1 MEQAFSFWPSDGI
14 LGSMFRRRQDPIA
27 TALESFE
34 LPREVAERLS
44 RQGTLVHLPAGTT
57 LCTEG
62 ERGLQA
68 FVILDGRAQ
77 VLAPDAVI
85 TVGPGSV
92 VGELATL
99 DRKRTRNA
107 TVVATEDV
115 DVLVYDVRT
124 FADLADD
131 PSLRTHL
138 TPRGLA
144 AA

>member
-1 MEQAFSFWPSDGI
+1 MADRFPFWSSDGI
-14 LGSMFRRRQDPIA
+14 LEHMFRRRQDPVA
-27 TALESFE
+27 TALESLE
-34 LPREVAERLS
+34 LPRDVAQRLS
-44 RQGTLVHLPAGTT
+44 RQGTLVQLPAGTT

-68 FVILDGRAQ
+68 FVILDGQAQ
-77 VLAPDAVI
+77 VLAHDAVI

-99 DRKRTRNA
+99 DRTRTRNA
-107 TVVATEDV
+107 TVVATDDV
-115 DVLVYDVRT
+115 EVLVYDVRT

-131 PSLRTHL
+131 PTLRTHL

-144 AA
+144 A